1 MVLNK
6 YINLKMNNIDAL
18 LIEKIY
24 FKDKNGKNKI
34 NFRKVKNLNNDE
46 LEYLNNRFSD
56 SDSLSESIQ
65 RILHG
70 IEEKPKCPICGNPVK
85 WLGKPNRLMLNT
97 CSLECGFKLRT
108 QHIKETCQ
116 EKYGVS
122 NCFASDEKKQ
132 KIKETNLKRY
142 GVDNPHKN
150 KQVIE
155 KTRNTCLERYGVLNG
170 GGTPEAIKKIKQ
182 TKLERYGDENFVNV
196 EKCKQ
201 TKFEKYGNPNYTN
214 MDKNIKT
221 CKAKYNV
228 DYWFQ
233 SIEYKSNI
241 KEYQRKAR
249 QTKIKNNTLV
259 NSKLESMAYNL
270 LKKYFSDIKCQW
282 KDDEKYPYNCDF
294 YIPKIDTWI
303 EIQGFVTHGPEQFDE
318 NNIEHLEKVS
328 ILKQKNMAHKT
339 PNKNLYFAIIKCW
352 TELDVEKRNTAK
364 RNNLNYKEF
373 WNIEQLK
380 EWLLQYE
387 RIN

>member
-1 MVLNK
+1 MD
-6 YINLKMNNIDAL
+6 NIDAL

-56 SDSLSESIQ
+56 SNSLRESIQ
-65 RILHG
+65 RILYG

-150 KQVIE
+150 NQVIE

-182 TKLERYGDENFVNV
+182 TKFERYGDENFVNV

-259 NSKLESMAYNL
+259 NSKLESMAYNI

-282 KDDEKYPYNCDF
+282 KDDDKYPYNCDF
-294 YIPKIDTWI
+294 YIPEIDTWI
-303 EIQGFVTHGPEQFDE
+303 EIQGFVTHGPEQFNE

>member
-1 MVLNK
+1 
-6 YINLKMNNIDAL
+6 MNNIDAL

-34 NFRKVKNLNNDE
+34 NFRKVKNLTNDE

-56 SDSLSESIQ
+56 SNSLSESIQ

-150 KQVIE
+150 KQIIE

-182 TKLERYGDENFVNV
+182 TKLERYGDENYVNV
-196 EKCKQ
+196 EKLKQ

-294 YIPKIDTWI
+294 YIPEIDTWI

>member
-1 MVLNK
+1 
-6 YINLKMNNIDAL
+6 MNNIDAL

-56 SDSLSESIQ
+56 SDSLNESIQ

-294 YIPKIDTWI
+294 YIPEIDTWI
-303 EIQGFVTHGPEQFDE
+303 EIQGFVTHGPEQFNE

-339 PNKNLYFAIIKCW
+339 PNKNLYFEIIKCW
-352 TELDVEKRNTAK
+352 TELDVKKRNTAK

-380 EWLLQYE
+380 EWLSQYE

>member
-1 MVLNK
+1 
-6 YINLKMNNIDAL
+6 
-18 LIEKIY
+18 
-24 FKDKNGKNKI
+24 
-34 NFRKVKNLNNDE
+34 
-46 LEYLNNRFSD
+46 
-56 SDSLSESIQ
+56 
-65 RILHG
+65 
-70 IEEKPKCPICGNPVK
+70 
-85 WLGKPNRLMLNT
+85 
-97 CSLECGFKLRT
+97 
-108 QHIKETCQ
+108 
-116 EKYGVS
+116 
-122 NCFASDEKKQ
+122 
-132 KIKETNLKRY
+132 
-142 GVDNPHKN
+142 
-150 KQVIE
+150 
-155 KTRNTCLERYGVLNG
+155 
-170 GGTPEAIKKIKQ
+170 
-182 TKLERYGDENFVNV
+182 
-196 EKCKQ
+196 
-201 TKFEKYGNPNYTN
+201 

-294 YIPKIDTWI
+294 YIPEIDTWI
-303 EIQGFVTHGPEQFDE
+303 EMQGFVTHGPEQFDE

-339 PNKNLYFAIIKCW
+339 PNKNLYFEIIKCW
-352 TELDVEKRNTAK
+352 TELDVKKRNTAK

-380 EWLLQYE
+380 EWLSQYE

>member
-1 MVLNK
+1 MD
-6 YINLKMNNIDAL
+6 NIDAL

-56 SDSLSESIQ
+56 SNSLRESIQ
-65 RILHG
+65 RILYG

-150 KQVIE
+150 NQVIE

-182 TKLERYGDENFVNV
+182 TKFERYGDENFVNI

-259 NSKLESMAYNL
+259 NSKLESMAYNI

-282 KDDEKYPYNCDF
+282 KDDDKYPYNCDF
-294 YIPKIDTWI
+294 YIPEIDTWI
-303 EIQGFVTHGPEQFDE
+303 EIQGFVTHGPEQFNE

-380 EWLLQYE
+380 EWLSQYE

>member
-1 MVLNK
+1 
-6 YINLKMNNIDAL
+6 MNNIDAL

-150 KQVIE
+150 NQVIE

-182 TKLERYGDENFVNV
+182 TKFERYGDENFVNV

-259 NSKLESMAYNL
+259 NSKLESMAYNI

-294 YIPKIDTWI
+294 YIPEIDTWI
-303 EIQGFVTHGPEQFDE
+303 EMQGFVTHGPEQFNE

-339 PNKNLYFAIIKCW
+339 PNKNLYFEIIKCW
-352 TELDVEKRNTAK
+352 TEVDVKKRNTAK
-364 RNNLNYKEF
+364 CNNLNYKEF

>member
-1 MVLNK
+1 
-6 YINLKMNNIDAL
+6 MNNIDAL

>member
-1 MVLNK
+1 
-6 YINLKMNNIDAL
+6 MNNIDAL

-46 LEYLNNRFSD
+46 LEYLNTRFID
-56 SDSLSESIQ
+56 SNSLHESIQ

-150 KQVIE
+150 NQVIE

-182 TKLERYGDENFVNV
+182 TKFERYGDENFVNV

-294 YIPKIDTWI
+294 YIPEIDTWI
-303 EIQGFVTHGPEQFDE
+303 EIQGFVTHGPEQFNE

>member
-1 MVLNK
+1 
-6 YINLKMNNIDAL
+6 MNNIDAL

-34 NFRKVKNLNNDE
+34 NFRKVKKLNNDE

-56 SDSLSESIQ
+56 SNSLSESIQ

-150 KQVIE
+150 KQIIE

-182 TKLERYGDENFVNV
+182 TKFERYGDENFVNV

-294 YIPKIDTWI
+294 YIPEIDTWI
-303 EIQGFVTHGPEQFDE
+303 EIQGFVTHGPEQFNE

>member
-1 MVLNK
+1 
-6 YINLKMNNIDAL
+6 MNNIDAL

-56 SDSLSESIQ
+56 SDSLNESIQ

-259 NSKLESMAYNL
+259 NSELESMAYNL

-294 YIPKIDTWI
+294 YIPEIDTWI
-303 EIQGFVTHGPEQFDE
+303 EIQGFVTHGPEQFNE

-339 PNKNLYFAIIKCW
+339 PNKNLYFEIIKCW
-352 TELDVEKRNTAK
+352 TELDVKKRNTAK

-380 EWLLQYE
+380 EWLSQYE

>member
-1 MVLNK
+1 
-6 YINLKMNNIDAL
+6 MNNIDAL

-56 SDSLSESIQ
+56 SDSLNESIQ

-70 IEEKPKCPICGNPVK
+70 IDEKPKCPICGNPVK
-85 WLGKPNRLMLNT
+85 WLGKPKRLMLNT

-294 YIPKIDTWI
+294 YIPEIDTWI
-303 EIQGFVTHGPEQFDE
+303 EIQGFVTHGPEQFNE

-339 PNKNLYFAIIKCW
+339 PNKNLYFEIIKCW
-352 TELDVEKRNTAK
+352 TELDVKKRNTAK

-380 EWLLQYE
+380 EWLSQYE

>member
-1 MVLNK
+1 
-6 YINLKMNNIDAL
+6 MNNIDAL

-56 SDSLSESIQ
+56 SNSLRESIQ
-65 RILHG
+65 RILYG

-132 KIKETNLKRY
+132 KIKETSLKRY
-142 GVDNPHKN
+142 GVDNPHKSN
-150 KQVIE
+150 QVIE

-182 TKLERYGDENFVNV
+182 TKFERYGDENFVNV

-241 KEYQRKAR
+241 KEYQHKAR
-249 QTKIKNNTLV
+249 QTKIKNHTLV
-259 NSKLESMAYNL
+259 NSKLESMAYNI

-294 YIPKIDTWI
+294 YIPEIDTWI
-303 EIQGFVTHGPEQFDE
+303 EMQGFVTHGPEQFNE

-339 PNKNLYFAIIKCW
+339 PNKNLYFEIIKCW
-352 TELDVEKRNTAK
+352 TEVDVKKRNTAK
-364 RNNLNYKEF
+364 CNNLNYKEF

>member
-1 MVLNK
+1 
-6 YINLKMNNIDAL
+6 MNNIDAL

-142 GVDNPHKN
+142 GADNPHKN

-182 TKLERYGDENFVNV
+182 TKLERYGDENFVNI

-294 YIPKIDTWI
+294 YIPEIDTWI

>member
-1 MVLNK
+1 
-6 YINLKMNNIDAL
+6 MNNIDAL

-328 ILKQKNMAHKT
+328 ILKQKNMAHNT

>member
-1 MVLNK
+1 
-6 YINLKMNNIDAL
+6 MNNIDAL

-46 LEYLNNRFSD
+46 LEYLNTRFSD

-108 QHIKETCQ
+108 QHIKETYQ

-122 NCFASDEKKQ
+122 DCFASDEKKQ

-150 KQVIE
+150 NQVIE

-182 TKLERYGDENFVNV
+182 TKFERYGDENFVNV

-294 YIPKIDTWI
+294 YIPEIDTWI
-303 EIQGFVTHGPEQFDE
+303 EIQGFVTHGPEQFNE

>member
-1 MVLNK
+1 
-6 YINLKMNNIDAL
+6 MNNIDDL
-18 LIEKIY
+18 IIEKIY

-34 NFRKVKNLNNDE
+34 NFRKVKKLNNDE
-46 LEYLNNRFSD
+46 LTYLNKRFND
-56 SDSLSESIQ
+56 SNSLNESIQ
-65 RILHG
+65 RIFYG

-85 WLGKPNRLMLNT
+85 WLGKLNRLMLNT

-132 KIKETNLKRY
+132 KIKETSLKRY
-142 GVDNPHKN
+142 GVDNPHKSD
-150 KQVIE
+150 QIIE

-182 TKLERYGDENFVNV
+182 TKLERYGDENFVNI
-196 EKCKQ
+196 EKCKK
-201 TKFEKYGNPNYTN
+201 TKFEKYGNSNYNN
-214 MDKNIKT
+214 MTKNIET
-221 CKAKYNV
+221 CKTKYNV
-228 DYWFQ
+228 EYWFQ

-241 KEYQRKAR
+241 KEYQRRAR
-249 QTKIKNNTLV
+249 QTKSKNNTLV
-259 NSKLESMAYNL
+259 DSKLESIAYNL

-294 YIPKIDTWI
+294 YIPEIDTWI
-303 EIQGFVTHGPEQFDE
+303 EIQGFVTHGPEKFNE
-318 NNIEHLEKVS
+318 NNFEHLEKVS
-328 ILKQKNMAHKT
+328 ILKQKNNEHKT
-339 PNKNLYFAIIKCW
+339 PNKNLYFEILKCW
-352 TELDVEKRNTAK
+352 TELDVKKRNIAK
-364 RNNLNYKEF
+364 INNLNYKEF

-387 RIN
+387 KNN

>member
-1 MVLNK
+1 
-6 YINLKMNNIDAL
+6 MNNIDAL

-56 SDSLSESIQ
+56 SDSLNESIQ

-70 IEEKPKCPICGNPVK
+70 IDEKPKCPICGNPVK

-182 TKLERYGDENFVNV
+182 AKLERYGDENFVNV

-294 YIPKIDTWI
+294 YIPNIDTWI
-303 EIQGFVTHGPEQFDE
+303 EMQGFVTHGPEQFNE

-339 PNKNLYFAIIKCW
+339 PNKNLYFEIIKCW
-352 TELDVEKRNTAK
+352 TEVDVVKLNKGRG
-364 RNNLNYKEF
+364 NNLNYKEF
-373 WNIEQLK
+373 CNIEQLK

>member
-1 MVLNK
+1 
-6 YINLKMNNIDAL
+6 MNNIDAL

-56 SDSLSESIQ
+56 SDSLNESIQ

-182 TKLERYGDENFVNV
+182 TKFERYGDENFVNV

-294 YIPKIDTWI
+294 YIPEIDTWI

-380 EWLLQYE
+380 EWLSQYE

>member
-1 MVLNK
+1 
-6 YINLKMNNIDAL
+6 MNNIDAL

-34 NFRKVKNLNNDE
+34 NFRKVKKLNNDE

-56 SDSLSESIQ
+56 SNSLSESIQ

-150 KQVIE
+150 KQIVE

-182 TKLERYGDENFVNV
+182 TKFERYGDENFVNV

-294 YIPKIDTWI
+294 YIPEIDTWI
-303 EIQGFVTHGPEQFDE
+303 EIQGFVTHGPEQFNE

-373 WNIEQLK
+373 WNIGQLK
-380 EWLLQYE
+380 EWLSQYE

>member
-1 MVLNK
+1 
-6 YINLKMNNIDAL
+6 MNNIDAL

-56 SDSLSESIQ
+56 SDSLNESIQ

-70 IEEKPKCPICGNPVK
+70 IDEKPKCPICGNPVK

-294 YIPKIDTWI
+294 YIPEIDTWI

-339 PNKNLYFAIIKCW
+339 PNKNLYFEIIKCW
-352 TELDVEKRNTAK
+352 TELDVKKRNMAK

>member
-1 MVLNK
+1 
-6 YINLKMNNIDAL
+6 MNNIDAL

-294 YIPKIDTWI
+294 YIPEIDTWI

-380 EWLLQYE
+380 EWLSQYE

>member
-1 MVLNK
+1 
-6 YINLKMNNIDAL
+6 MNNIDAL

-56 SDSLSESIQ
+56 SDSLNESIQ

-339 PNKNLYFAIIKCW
+339 PNKNLYFEIIKCW
-352 TELDVEKRNTAK
+352 TELDVKKRNTAK

-380 EWLLQYE
+380 EWLSQYE

>member
-1 MVLNK
+1 
-6 YINLKMNNIDAL
+6 MNNIDAL

-56 SDSLSESIQ
+56 SDSLNESIQ

-142 GVDNPHKN
+142 GVDNPHKT
-150 KQVIE
+150 KQIIE

-182 TKLERYGDENFVNV
+182 TKFERYGDENFVNV

-294 YIPKIDTWI
+294 YIPEIDTWI

-380 EWLLQYE
+380 EWLSQYE

>member
-1 MVLNK
+1 
-6 YINLKMNNIDAL
+6 MNNIDAL

-56 SDSLSESIQ
+56 SDSLNESIQ

-182 TKLERYGDENFVNV
+182 TKLKRYGDENFVNV

-294 YIPKIDTWI
+294 YIPEIDTWI
-303 EIQGFVTHGPEQFDE
+303 EIQGFVTHGPEQFNE

-339 PNKNLYFAIIKCW
+339 PNKNLYFEIIKCW
-352 TELDVEKRNTAK
+352 TELDVKKRNTAK

-380 EWLLQYE
+380 EWLSQYE

>member
-1 MVLNK
+1 
-6 YINLKMNNIDAL
+6 MNNIDAL

-56 SDSLSESIQ
+56 SDSLNESIQ

-294 YIPKIDTWI
+294 YIPEIDTWI
-303 EIQGFVTHGPEQFDE
+303 EIQGFVTHGPEQFNE

-339 PNKNLYFAIIKCW
+339 PNKNLYFEIIKCW
-352 TELDVEKRNTAK
+352 TEVDVKKRNTAK
-364 RNNLNYKEF
+364 YNNLNYKEF

-380 EWLLQYE
+380 EWLSQYE

>member
-6 YINLKMNNIDAL
+6 YINLKMDNIDAL

-34 NFRKVKNLNNDE
+34 NFRKVKKLNNDE

-150 KQVIE
+150 KQIIE

-182 TKLERYGDENFVNV
+182 TKFERYGDENFVNV

-221 CKAKYNV
+221 CKEKYNV

-294 YIPKIDTWI
+294 YIPEIDTWI

-380 EWLLQYE
+380 EWLSQYE

>member
-1 MVLNK
+1 
-6 YINLKMNNIDAL
+6 MNNIDAL

-56 SDSLSESIQ
+56 SDSLNESIQ

-108 QHIKETCQ
+108 HHIKETCQ

-150 KQVIE
+150 KQIIE

-182 TKLERYGDENFVNV
+182 TKFERYGDENFVNV

-294 YIPKIDTWI
+294 YIPEIDTWI
-303 EIQGFVTHGPEQFDE
+303 EIQGFVTHGPEQFNE

-339 PNKNLYFAIIKCW
+339 PNKNLYFATIKCW

>member
-1 MVLNK
+1 
-6 YINLKMNNIDAL
+6 MNNIDAL

-56 SDSLSESIQ
+56 SNSLTESIQ

-142 GVDNPHKN
+142 GADNPHKN

-201 TKFEKYGNPNYTN
+201 TKFEKYGNPTYTN

-233 SIEYKSNI
+233 SIEFKSNI

-259 NSKLESMAYNL
+259 SSKLESMAYNL

-294 YIPKIDTWI
+294 YIPEIDTWI

>member
-1 MVLNK
+1 
-6 YINLKMNNIDAL
+6 MNNTDAL

-56 SDSLSESIQ
+56 SDSLNESIQ

-294 YIPKIDTWI
+294 YIPEIDTWI
-303 EIQGFVTHGPEQFDE
+303 EIQGFVTHGPEQFNE

-339 PNKNLYFAIIKCW
+339 PNKNLYFEIIKCW
-352 TELDVEKRNTAK
+352 TELDVKKRNMAK

-380 EWLLQYE
+380 EWLSQYE

>member
-1 MVLNK
+1 
-6 YINLKMNNIDAL
+6 
-18 LIEKIY
+18 
-24 FKDKNGKNKI
+24 
-34 NFRKVKNLNNDE
+34 
-46 LEYLNNRFSD
+46 
-56 SDSLSESIQ
+56 
-65 RILHG
+65 
-70 IEEKPKCPICGNPVK
+70 
-85 WLGKPNRLMLNT
+85 MLNT

-150 KQVIE
+150 KQIIE

-182 TKLERYGDENFVNV
+182 TKFERYGDENFVNV

-294 YIPKIDTWI
+294 YIPEIDTWI

>member
-1 MVLNK
+1 
-6 YINLKMNNIDAL
+6 MNNIDAL

-56 SDSLSESIQ
+56 SNSLRESIQ
-65 RILHG
+65 RILYG

-182 TKLERYGDENFVNV
+182 AKLERYGDENFVNV

-294 YIPKIDTWI
+294 YIPEIDTWI
-303 EIQGFVTHGPEQFDE
+303 EMQGFVTHGPEQFNE

-339 PNKNLYFAIIKCW
+339 PNKNLYFEIIKCW
-352 TELDVEKRNTAK
+352 TELDVKKRNMAK

-380 EWLLQYE
+380 EWLSQYE

>member
-1 MVLNK
+1 
-6 YINLKMNNIDAL
+6 MNNIDAL

-56 SDSLSESIQ
+56 SDSLNESIQ

-182 TKLERYGDENFVNV
+182 TKLERYGDENYVNV

-294 YIPKIDTWI
+294 YIPEIDTWI
-303 EIQGFVTHGPEQFDE
+303 EIQGFVTHGPEQFNE

-339 PNKNLYFAIIKCW
+339 PNKNLYFEIIKCW
-352 TELDVEKRNTAK
+352 TELDVKKRNTAK

-380 EWLLQYE
+380 EWLSQYE

>member
-1 MVLNK
+1 
-6 YINLKMNNIDAL
+6 MNNIDAL

-56 SDSLSESIQ
+56 SDSLNESIQ

-294 YIPKIDTWI
+294 YIPEIDTWI

>member
-1 MVLNK
+1 
-6 YINLKMNNIDAL
+6 MNNIDAL

-214 MDKNIKT
+214 MYKNIKT